1 MHRAENCCSRL
12 PGPRAT
18 FRIHRRGSI
27 SLAPHVH
34 TRAGVSGNSLAW
46 HPARLMHVRPH
57 WPSVRRP
64 GRCATKHSFS
74 WLLRFAASIERRQAA
89 ERGENYAAREQS
101 RHCHRRGA
109 WHGRGRGT
117 LFAREGAKV
126 VVADV
131 LGAQAETVAADI
143 RASGGNATAA
153 TIDVTSEP
161 AWVALIENT
170 VARFGCLDILV
181 NNAGISGSSVGD
193 PDGLEG
199 WQRIIAV
206 NQTSVF
212 LGTKLA
218 AEEMAKT
225 GGGSIVNISS
235 IMGFVGGPSGH
246 PAYSASKGAV
256 RIYTKSAAVRYGP
269 LGIRVN
275 SVHPGYM
282 PPMLNATNANERA
295 DKIALTP
302 LRRLGEPIEVAYGVL
317 FLASDEASFVTGTE
331 LVIDGGFIAQ

>member
-1 MHRAENCCSRL
+1 MRLQGKVAIVTGAAHGMGEAE
-12 PGPRAT
+12 
-18 FRIHRRGSI
+18 
-27 SLAPHVH
+27 
-34 TRAGVSGNSLAW
+34 
-46 HPARLMHVRPH
+46 ARL
-57 WPSVRRP
+57 
-64 GRCATKHSFS
+64 
-74 WLLRFAASIERRQAA
+74 FAK
-89 ERGENYAAREQS
+89 
-101 RHCHRRGA
+101 
-109 WHGRGRGT
+109 
-117 LFAREGAKV
+117 EGAKV

-131 LGAQAETVAADI
+131 LGKEAEAVAADI
-143 RASGGNATAA
+143 RASGGNAIAA

-161 AWVALIENT
+161 EWVALIAKT
-170 VARFGCLDILV
+170 LASYGRIDILV

-199 WQRIIAV
+199 WQRVIAV

-218 AEEMAKT
+218 AEQMAKT

-235 IMGFVGGPSGH
+235 IMGFVGGASGH

-269 LGIRVN
+269 LGVRVN

-282 PPMLNATNANERA
+282 PPMLNATNANERGE
-295 DKIALTP
+295 KIAATP

-331 LVIDGGFIAQ
+331 LVIDGGYIAQ

>member
-1 MHRAENCCSRL
+1 MGEAE
-12 PGPRAT
+12 
-18 FRIHRRGSI
+18 
-27 SLAPHVH
+27 
-34 TRAGVSGNSLAW
+34 
-46 HPARLMHVRPH
+46 ARL
-57 WPSVRRP
+57 
-64 GRCATKHSFS
+64 
-74 WLLRFAASIERRQAA
+74 FAK
-89 ERGENYAAREQS
+89 
-101 RHCHRRGA
+101 
-109 WHGRGRGT
+109 
-117 LFAREGAKV
+117 EGAKV

-131 LGAQAETVAADI
+131 LGKEAEAVAADI
-143 RASGGNATAA
+143 RASGGTAIAA

-161 AWVALIENT
+161 EWVALIAKT
-170 VARFGCLDILV
+170 LASYGQIDILV

-199 WQRIIAV
+199 WQRVIAV

-218 AEEMAKT
+218 AEQMAKT
-225 GGGSIVNISS
+225 GGGAIVNISS

-269 LGIRVN
+269 LGVRVN

-282 PPMLNATNANERA
+282 PPMLNATNANERGE
-295 DKIALTP
+295 KIAATP

-331 LVIDGGFIAQ
+331 LVIDGGYIAQ

>member
-1 MHRAENCCSRL
+1 MRLDGKVAIVTGAAHGMGEAE
-12 PGPRAT
+12 
-18 FRIHRRGSI
+18 
-27 SLAPHVH
+27 
-34 TRAGVSGNSLAW
+34 
-46 HPARLMHVRPH
+46 ARL
-57 WPSVRRP
+57 
-64 GRCATKHSFS
+64 
-74 WLLRFAASIERRQAA
+74 FAK
-89 ERGENYAAREQS
+89 
-101 RHCHRRGA
+101 
-109 WHGRGRGT
+109 
-117 LFAREGAKV
+117 EGARV

-131 LGAQAETVAADI
+131 LGKEAEAVAADI
-143 RASGGNATAA
+143 RASGGNAIAA

-161 AWVALIENT
+161 QWVALIAKT
-170 VARFGCLDILV
+170 LASYGRIDILV

-199 WQRIIAV
+199 WQRVIAV

-218 AEEMAKT
+218 AEQMAKT

-269 LGIRVN
+269 LGVRVN

-282 PPMLNATNANERA
+282 PPMLNATNANERGE
-295 DKIALTP
+295 KIAATP

-331 LVIDGGFIAQ
+331 LVIDGGYIAQ